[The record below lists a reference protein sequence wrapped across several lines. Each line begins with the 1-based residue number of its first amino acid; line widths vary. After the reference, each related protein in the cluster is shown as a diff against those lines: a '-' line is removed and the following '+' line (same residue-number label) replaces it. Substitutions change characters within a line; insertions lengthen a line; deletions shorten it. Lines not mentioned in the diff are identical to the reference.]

1 MEGAP
6 MSNIEKMEKIKN
18 EIIQIKE
25 RIKGIDNQTE
35 ELQKEKDTLNK
46 EVEEKVEEAI
56 SLLGQ

>member
-1 MEGAP
+1 